1 MSVWQRR
8 TEDVT
13 RPPDGPAGATAFAPP
28 HFLCMAF
35 YVRYFRPGDGRRGP
49 TFDGI
54 PVSIG
59 WQTEYFVSEREAIER
74 GCELVGHGIGIIK
87 VAPVAGDPLEGVFI
101 PLDAAGL
108 KQHRECRLRS

>member
-1 MSVWQRR
+1 MLAWQRG
-8 TEDVT
+8 TEDIT
-13 RPPDGPAGATAFAPP
+13 RSSAGPTGATGFVPA

-49 TFDGI
+49 TFGGI
-54 PVSIG
+54 PVSTG
-59 WQTEYFVSEREAIER
+59 WHTEYFVSEGEAIER
-74 GCELVGHGIGIIK
+74 GCELVEQGTGIIK

-108 KQHRECRLRS
+108 KRHRECRLRS